1 MNEDGMNRVAPPKGR
16 FYVLSPDMGA
26 PGRGH
31 GVELDNE
38 EEIPWP
44 TYMSEPSEVG
54 GLASLR
60 VVPKLRFDSQVGD
73 MPLDLQGGFNG
84 YWLISQPLKDVMEN
98 IDAEGFAFAKCAFQL
113 EDGSEGEPHY
123 LCEVIRILDAID
135 ENASSVKI
143 LDGYRNGKYYSLSG
157 GGKLSFKEAEVADA
171 HVFMDIHSGSRVY
184 CDRVLRDALIE
195 HGFGMVINPRGVW
208 IEDAAGY

>member
-1 MNEDGMNRVAPPKGR
+1 MSRVDPPNGR

-26 PGRGH
+26 PGCGH

-44 TYMSEPSEVG
+44 SYMSAPSEVG
-54 GLASLR
+54 GLESLR
-60 VVPKLRFDSQVGD
+60 VVPRLRFDSQFGD

-84 YWLISQPLKDVMEN
+84 YWLVSKSLKEVLEKL
-98 IDAEGFAFAKCAFQL
+98 DAEGFAFAACAFQL

-123 LCEVIRILDAID
+123 LCEVVRILDAID
-135 ENASSVKI
+135 EDASSVKI
-143 LDGYRNGKYYSLSG
+143 LDGYQNGKYYSLSG
-157 GGKLSFKEAEVADA
+157 GGKLSFKASEVADA

-184 CDRVLRDALIE
+184 CDRLLRDALIE
-195 HGFGMVINPRGVW
+195 HGFGTTLNPRGVW
-208 IEDAAGY
+208 IEDAAGQ